1 MKIHS
6 IQQFKNCGRESWWC
20 VSWNESE
27 KKQTPKD
34 NRNETENEVKCTQR
48 RYKSISR
55 LMMRHVHSSLSAC
68 AMTRFSCGNSTLIR
82 EMSTEIRYKK
92 EQREKKTGNRKTKEK
107 VNDKKK
113 EKQFIRRLF
122 SVQCIVAFKRS
133 KGKKGTIN
141 ECL

>member
-1 MKIHS
+1 
-6 IQQFKNCGRESWWC
+6 
-20 VSWNESE
+20 
-27 KKQTPKD
+27 
-34 NRNETENEVKCTQR
+34 
-48 RYKSISR
+48 
-55 LMMRHVHSSLSAC
+55 
-68 AMTRFSCGNSTLIR
+68 
-82 EMSTEIRYKK
+82 MSTEIRYKK